1 MDPFKKPRAN
11 KLDNNAHFGA
21 SRVTPLRPG
30 LDAEEFPMTN
40 QSAGFRDCP
49 AHLLR
54 EIEALPQHLRDPMAS
69 VTPHLIE
76 QIERAPPRLSRR
88 TDGPV
93 FLKRTLGVD
102 VSHRSLEEWPI
113 PVTILNGKATVE
125 TVYLFAYAW
134 AAIKAAP
141 VKIVQNRRQVPVEQH
156 EAA

>member
-1 MDPFKKPRAN
+1 MTPF
-11 KLDNNAHFGA
+11 
-21 SRVTPLRPG
+21 RPG
-30 LDAEEFPMTN
+30 LDAEEFRMTN
-40 QSAGFRDCP
+40 QNAGFRDCP

-54 EIEALPQHLRDPMAS
+54 EIEALPPHLREPMAS
-69 VTPHLIE
+69 ITPHLIE
-76 QIERAPPRLSRR
+76 QIASEPPRLGRR

-102 VSHRSLEEWPI
+102 VSHRSLEEWPLPTQI
-113 PVTILNGKATVE
+113 VNGKATVP

-141 VKIVQNRRQVPVEQH
+141 VTIVQNRRQVPIEQH